1 MKSKGGFLMGRAK
14 SLVFTLRG
22 TWYLL
27 TTEDAAKA
35 QFFLCSVFI
44 VIGFYFGINRYEWMF
59 QLAAIGAIL
68 AVEALNTAVEK
79 LCDFIHPDYHQKI
92 GFIKDISAGA
102 SAFMVLVSIVCASII
117 YYPYLF
123 HD

>member
-1 MKSKGGFLMGRAK
+1 MGRAK